1 MDSHFLPQRPVK
13 SFATQAGWLY
23 GWVDTSVPGHRAIA
37 IGATVYTIPS
47 GYYRGDEIATELTAL
62 GATTT
67 LDARFEVEAPGSD
80 TLTSTDRLAV
90 LMGLTTRAGQQL
102 ASATK
107 HPAQV
112 YSPVAIPLHGAI
124 WTQVTV
130 DVDDVHAMS
139 RQRRVSGYCWGAV
152 RVWDVE
158 LLMPTESFEAFQ
170 FGWCSKGKVTIVC
183 ATDAPM
189 SSSQTGGR
197 IEGTVLSVSRPEWL
211 SEGETGCIV
220 RMRIAE
226 ATP

>member
-13 SFATQAGWLY
+13 AFAAQAGYLY
-23 GWVDTSVPGHRAIA
+23 GWVDTSVPGHRAIT
-37 IGATVYTIPS
+37 IGATTYTIPS

-62 GATTT
+62 GLSTTF
-67 LDARFEVEAPGSD
+67 DAIFTVNVPGSD

-90 LMGLTTRAGQQL
+90 LMGLLTRAGQQL

-107 HPAQV
+107 HESTVCP
-112 YSPVAIPLHGAI
+112 PVAIPLHGAI

-158 LLMPTESFEAFQ
+158 LLMPTSSLEAFQ
-170 FGWCSKGKVTIVC
+170 FGWCGKGKVTIVC
-183 ATDAPM
+183 GTDAPM
-189 SSSQTGGR
+189 SSSETGGS